1 MENNEFDFEQDLA
14 IDPSRLDEEWLAHPV
29 VYMKYCNAL
38 TDITQERD
46 KQKEKLEVV
55 KAELDRDI
63 RSDPGKFSLA
73 KITEG
78 AISSALILQP
88 KYKNAQ
94 EELNN
99 LTYQVNMIGNAVKAF
114 EHRKKALEAM
124 VDLYINQYW
133 AGPKE
138 PRNLPAGK
146 RMVDIALSK
155 TTGRQRDGL
164 NKSKGEEEK
173 MEAHK
178 DNSAPEEP
186 TQTRRQRRSR
196 D

>member
-63 RSDPGKFSLA
+63 RSDPEKFGLA

-78 AISSALILQP
+78 AISSVLILQP
-88 KYKNAQ
+88 KYKDAQ

-146 RMVDIALSK
+146 RMADIALGK
-155 TTGRQRDGL
+155 ITGKQRDEL
-164 NKSKGEEEK
+164 NKSKSEDKKIETREDDSISGRE
-173 MEAHK
+173 
-178 DNSAPEEP
+178 